1 MESSI
6 VRNLQP
12 EFEPVAVVWSDTLPD
27 GTVQYKKGKFGCT
40 LYLFAQASRRG
51 KITGGNRETITC
63 GGGRAALGLSP
74 EFATSKEDLHNYS
87 AVFSKGLKSVR
98 DRDAYEKRMQAVP
111 ESWRH
116 LYEYGE
122 RRHCSFELAE
132 SWLIHGLPRHD
143 VPHEYVLFK
152 PLSLTSMEDN
162 VSAVIFP
169 VNPIELTG
177 LVMLAGSVMEG
188 TDPVQV
194 PQGPEC
200 TGITAFAYA
209 QSESEAPRAVLGMLG
224 VDGRK
229 VMRKRFRDD
238 ILTLTLPTPLFN
250 RMEAEADDC
259 VFQIPSWK
267 DLTGNQA

>member
-6 VRNLQP
+6 VRHLRP

-27 GTVQYKKGKFGCT
+27 GTVQYRKGKFGCM

-51 KITGGNRETITC
+51 KITGGSRETITC

-74 EFATSKEDLHNYS
+74 EFAASKEDLHNYS
-87 AVFSKGLKSVR
+87 AVFSKGLKSAR

-122 RRHCSFELAE
+122 RRHCSYELAE
-132 SWLIHGLPRHD
+132 SWLLHGLPRYD

-152 PLSLTSMEDN
+152 PLSLTSLEEN
-162 VSAVIFP
+162 VRAVIFP
-169 VNPIELTG
+169 VNPVELAG

-200 TGITAFAYA
+200 TSITAFAYA
-209 QSESEAPRAVLGMLG
+209 QAEQESPRAVLGLLG

-229 VMRKRFRDD
+229 VARKRFRDD
-238 ILTLTLPTPLFN
+238 ILTLTLPTPLFQ
-250 RMEAEADDC
+250 RMEHEADDC

-267 DLTGNQA
+267 ILTGG